1 MTHTCAGICDVIDT
15 RRTKVR
21 GVWAIRRRRRC
32 RVCLRR
38 WTTYEIELGED
49 DWQLRLQYLEREL
62 REIILR
68 CECALGAITGPSND
82 RSEIAVPPIPIG
94 ADAPAGR
101 ILGSGP
107 AGERCSNCAFW
118 GYYRPN
124 KSGTK
129 RYKTSAC
136 LRFKELTG
144 KHGPPIKGENSAC
157 KYWRR

>member
-1 MTHTCAGICDVIDT
+1 MTEVKSPFRPSPSGLTRLPGVPDSGDVIP
-15 RRTKVR
+15 
-21 GVWAIRRRRRC
+21 GMA
-32 RVCLRR
+32 
-38 WTTYEIELGED
+38 Y
-49 DWQLRLQYLEREL
+49 Y
-62 REIILR
+62 
-68 CECALGAITGPSND
+68 A
-82 RSEIAVPPIPIG
+82 
-94 ADAPAGR
+94 
-101 ILGSGP
+101 GSGP